1 MAVAL
6 GTESV
11 VTTAAATGNE
21 DGGEGG
27 GEGGGRRRVG
37 HIRCLEDELPS
48 VTRSKE
54 TRTGTVYDEYPQ
66 AILKVPYKQNHIPN
80 TEVRIQIA
88 RYFSQFLGRRQKDLL
103 SLLPEVMPSWGK
115 LQIRDGD
122 SFRSASASGTG
133 STPKRDMSFIR
144 YEIQVRRTQRDEWQV
159 QIFYGRLECI
169 LVCDLPCAAVFDS
182 LAGKRRL
189 LAVIT
194 PCKNTK
200 GQDASLEITNHNGFT
215 SLLVTDLQSVVA
227 VVGRIQT
234 RGRWAL
240 VDRTGGLIRPR
251 FIEADAEEE
260 DPEGE

>member
-1 MAVAL
+1 L
-6 GTESV
+6 
-11 VTTAAATGNE
+11 VT
-21 DGGEGG
+21 
-27 GEGGGRRRVG
+27 
-37 HIRCLEDELPS
+37 L
-48 VTRSKE
+48 
-54 TRTGTVYDEYPQ
+54 
-66 AILKVPYKQNHIPN
+66 
-80 TEVRIQIA
+80 
-88 RYFSQFLGRRQKDLL
+88 
-103 SLLPEVMPSWGK
+103 MPSWGK

-122 SFRSASASGTG
+122 SFRSVSASGAG

-144 YEIQVRRTQRDEWQV
+144 VRGNFRPSWQV

-169 LVCDLPCAAVFDS
+169 LVCDLPRAAVFDS

-240 VDRTGGLIRPR
+240 VDRTGGLIRPQ